1 MKFFGRAVAIFAGTA
16 LFFVACTTTKTN
28 EVPPAENL
36 VFLTNDNAAPVISTD
51 AFFRTAKPL
60 VFPHRLEAKYR
71 DNNWATDGVLK
82 ISSEGLRLIATS
94 PAGRIFTL
102 DWGRDGKLYF
112 EKKYVFGANINAWYL
127 LMDLTLIFGDA
138 ETLAAN
144 FSSPWKF
151 EEKNGVRTLFCGNEK
166 IAEIE
171 FSPYGN
177 ADESGD
183 TGNLRTRILLK
194 NFVRGYEYFLT
205 EF

>member
-1 MKFFGRAVAIFAGTA
+1 MKFFGMSASIFAGTA
-16 LFFVACTTTKTN
+16 LFFAACTTTKTN
-28 EVPPAENL
+28 EVSPAENR
-36 VFLTNDNAAPVISTD
+36 VFLTNDYAIPVVSSD

-71 DNNWATDGVLK
+71 DNNWSADGVLK
-82 ISSEGLRLIATS
+82 ISSEGLRLVATS

-102 DWGRDGKLYF
+102 NWANDGKLYF
-112 EKKYVFGANINAWYL
+112 EKNYVFGANINAWYL

-138 ETLAAN
+138 ETLVAH

-151 EEKNGVRTLFCGNEK
+151 EEKNGTRTLFFGNEK
-166 IAEIE
+166 INEIE
-171 FSPYGN
+171 FSPRGN
-177 ADESGD
+177 ADENGGA
-183 TGNLRTRILLK
+183 GNARTRIHLK